1 MPTLAVVGLQW
12 GDEGKGKIVDL
23 LSSEAEIVV
32 RGQGGN
38 NAGHSVIAD
47 GKEYHFH
54 LIPSGILSPAV
65 ICMIGGG
72 VVIDPAS
79 LLKEMKEL
87 EDQNISFE
95 GRLWISPYA
104 HIILPYHRLLDAQS
118 EREKGGAAIGT
129 TGRGIGPC
137 YSDGVAR
144 LGIRICD
151 FISPEIFKSKLRS
164 ILPIKNRFLEKPIE
178 IDEIIDEY
186 TIYAEKLKPFVKPL
200 EVELASEIK
209 RGRKILFEGAQGAL
223 LDISYGTY
231 PFVTSS
237 HTTSGGLALG
247 AGVGPQSIERTL
259 GVIKAYTTRVGNGPF
274 PTEFHE
280 GETSLDPKTA
290 REFGT
295 TTGRQRRMGWFDT
308 VLVSHAI
315 RLSGVSSLALTKLD
329 VLDQLPTIKICTGYQ
344 LDGQKWT
351 FPPPCIEDLERVTP
365 IYEQVEG
372 WQTNTSEIKK
382 LEEFPKN
389 VRLFLNKLE
398 SLLEIPIDVVS
409 FGPER
414 EKTWKRKPF
423 F

>member
-23 LSSEAEIVV
+23 LASQAEIVV
-32 RGQGGN
+32 RSQGGN
-38 NAGHSVIAD
+38 NAGHSVIAE

-54 LIPSGILSPAV
+54 LIPSGILSPHV

-72 VVIDPAS
+72 VAVDPAA
-79 LLKEMKEL
+79 LLAEL
-87 EDQNISFE
+87 EDQKISCD

-104 HIILPYHRLLDAQS
+104 HVILPYHRLLDAQS
-118 EREKGGAAIGT
+118 EKEKGEAAIGT

-137 YSDGVAR
+137 YSDAVAR
-144 LGIRICD
+144 LGIRMAD
-151 FISPEIFKSKLRS
+151 FISPAIFENKLRQ
-164 ILPIKNRFLEKPIE
+164 ILPIKNRFLEKPMTIE
-178 IDEIIDEY
+178 AILDEY
-186 TIYAEKLKPFVKPL
+186 SKYAQQLKPFVKPV
-200 EVELASEIK
+200 EVELAHEIAK
-209 RGRKILFEGAQGAL
+209 DKKILFEGAQGAL

-247 AGVGPQSIERTL
+247 AGVGPQAIQETL
-259 GVIKAYTTRVGNGPF
+259 GIVKAYATRVGNGPF
-274 PTEFHE
+274 PTEFKK
-280 GETSLDPKTA
+280 GETALDPKKA

-295 TTGRQRRMGWFDT
+295 TTGRERRMGWFDA

-315 RLSGVSSLALTKLD
+315 RLSGVTSLALTKLD
-329 VLDQLPTIKICTGYQ
+329 ILDQMQTIKICTGYQ
-344 LDGQKWT
+344 LDGEELS
-351 FPPPCIEDLERVTP
+351 FPPPCFEDLERVNP
-365 IYEQVEG
+365 IYEEVEG
-372 WQTNTSEIKK
+372 WESDTSEIKQ

-398 SLLEIPIDVVS
+398 SLLGIPIDIVS

-414 EKTWKRKPF
+414 EKTWKRKTF

>member
-1 MPTLAVVGLQW
+1 MPTLAVIGLQW

-23 LSSEAEIVV
+23 LSSEVEIVV
-32 RGQGGN
+32 RAQGGN
-38 NAGHSVIAD
+38 NAGHSVIAE

-54 LIPSGILSPAV
+54 LISSGILSPTV
-65 ICMIGGG
+65 TCMIAGG

-79 LLKEMKEL
+79 LLEEMKEL
-87 EDQNISFE
+87 ETQNISFE
-95 GRLWISPYA
+95 GRLWLSPYA
-104 HIILPYHRLLDAQS
+104 HVVLPYHRLLDAQN
-118 EREKGGAAIGT
+118 EREKGSTSIGT
-129 TGRGIGPC
+129 TGKGIGPC
-137 YSDGVAR
+137 YSDAVAR

-151 FISPEIFKSKLRS
+151 FISPEIFKNKLRKV
-164 ILPIKNRFLEKPIE
+164 LPIKNRLLEKPIE
-178 IDEIIDEY
+178 VDAIIEEY
-186 TIYAEKLKPFVKPL
+186 SVYAEKLKPFVKPL
-200 EVELASEIK
+200 EVELAIEIK
-209 RGRKILFEGAQGAL
+209 RGKKILFEGAQGAL

-247 AGVGPQSIERTL
+247 AGVGPQAIQETL
-259 GVIKAYTTRVGNGPF
+259 GIVKAYATQVGNGPF
-274 PTEFHE
+274 PTEFNE
-280 GETSLDPKTA
+280 GETSLDPKKA

-295 TTGRQRRMGWFDT
+295 TTGRQRRMGWFDA

-315 RLSGVSSLALTKLD
+315 RLSEVTSLALTKLD
-329 VLDQLPTIKICTGYQ
+329 ILDQLPTIKICTGYE
-344 LDGQKWT
+344 LDGEKWI
-351 FPPPCIEDLERVTP
+351 FPPPCVEDLERVTP
-365 IYEQVEG
+365 IYEEVEG
-372 WQTNTSEIKK
+372 WQTDTSEIKQ

-398 SLLEIPIDVVS
+398 SLLGIPIDVVS